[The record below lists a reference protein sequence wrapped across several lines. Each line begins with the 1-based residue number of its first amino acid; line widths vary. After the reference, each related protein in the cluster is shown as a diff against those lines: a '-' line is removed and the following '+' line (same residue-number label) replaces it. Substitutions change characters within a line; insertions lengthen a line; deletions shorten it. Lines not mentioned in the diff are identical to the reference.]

1 MINIRMNT
9 WAQHLVLADFW
20 NAERLLVSAYYT
32 DRIPAPSNF
41 KNVFFLLKAGT
52 GSEIK
57 NVNLSHKFM
66 STSTPSKITVF
77 FVLSLVILAGLIIS
91 SMVMINQQGMN
102 SRLQGWVNLLWLPLP
117 LLILIVDRICVRKFG
132 AKSVNKIQLYIV
144 AILILLFIINLLR
157 LNA

>member
-1 MINIRMNT
+1 
-9 WAQHLVLADFW
+9 
-20 NAERLLVSAYYT
+20 
-32 DRIPAPSNF
+32 
-41 KNVFFLLKAGT
+41 
-52 GSEIK
+52 
-57 NVNLSHKFM
+57 M

-77 FVLSLVILAGLIIS
+77 FALSLVTLAGLIIS

-102 SRLQGWVNLLWLPLP
+102 GRLQGWVNLLWLPLP

-132 AKSVNKIQLYIV
+132 AQSVNKIQLYIV